1 MSKPYFAS
9 VNANGYLVYS
19 DANSPKDHFNA
30 VEYQGMSEDL
40 QEKMR
45 ETWSGVENINVTAL
59 TFSNVFEA
67 SDYCVKHGFIV
78 L

>member
-1 MSKPYFAS
+1 
-9 VNANGYLVYS
+9 
-19 DANSPKDHFNA
+19 
-30 VEYQGMSEDL
+30 MSEDL